1 MLQKKNVLVDGVI
14 LNGPIMD
21 SKAGEKFVEDAYK
34 IIMEEV
40 IQKANDVT
48 EKVKP
53 SLRTLINLW
62 SSRFSVFQH
71 SPV

>member
-1 MLQKKNVLVDGVI
+1 MLQKNNVLMDGII

-40 IQKANDVT
+40 IQKADDVT

-53 SLRTLINLW
+53 
-62 SSRFSVFQH
+62 
-71 SPV
+71 

>member
-1 MLQKKNVLVDGVI
+1 MLQKKKAVLVDGVV

-21 SKAGEKFVEDAYK
+21 SKAGEKFVEEACN

-40 IQKANDVT
+40 IQKAGDVT

-53 SLRTLINLW
+53 
-62 SSRFSVFQH
+62 
-71 SPV
+71 

>member
-1 MLQKKNVLVDGVI
+1 MLQKKKNAVLVDGVV

-21 SKAGEKFVEDAYK
+21 SKAGEQFVEEACK

-40 IQKANDVT
+40 IQKADDVT

-53 SLRTLINLW
+53 WSVVENL
-62 SSRFSVFQH
+62 
-71 SPV
+71 

>member
-1 MLQKKNVLVDGVI
+1 MLQKKNAVLVDGVI

-21 SKAGEKFVEDAYK
+21 SKAGEKFVEEVCK

-40 IQKANDVT
+40 VQKADDVT

-53 SLRTLINLW
+53 LSVGENL
-62 SSRFSVFQH
+62 
-71 SPV
+71 

>member
-1 MLQKKNVLVDGVI
+1 MLQKKKNAVLVDGVI

-21 SKAGEKFVEDAYK
+21 SKAGEKFVEEACK

-48 EKVKP
+48 EKVKHYLVACFTP
-53 SLRTLINLW
+53 MG
-62 SSRFSVFQH
+62 SSGKQC
-71 SPV
+71 

>member
-1 MLQKKNVLVDGVI
+1 MLQKKDAVLVDGVI

-21 SKAGEKFVEDAYK
+21 SKAGEKFVEDACK

-40 IQKANDVT
+40 VQKADDIT

-53 SLRTLINLW
+53 
-62 SSRFSVFQH
+62 
-71 SPV
+71 

>member
-1 MLQKKNVLVDGVI
+1 MLQKKNAVLVDGVI

-21 SKAGEKFVEDAYK
+21 SKAGEKFVEEACK

-40 IQKANDVT
+40 VQKADDVT

-53 SLRTLINLW
+53 WSVVETL
-62 SSRFSVFQH
+62 
-71 SPV
+71 

>member
-1 MLQKKNVLVDGVI
+1 MLQKKKNAVLVDGVI

-21 SKAGEKFVEDAYK
+21 SKAGEKFVEEACK

-48 EKVKP
+48 EKVKHYLVACCTP
-53 SLRTLINLW
+53 MG
-62 SSRFSVFQH
+62 SSGKQC
-71 SPV
+71 